1 MTART
6 AHPQPT
12 PASSATRSPRPVV
25 PCGPDDI
32 QHSQALATGAV
43 GITLLHIERAET
55 GVGSW
60 AGVREWLT
68 SIAASPLVASDDAG
82 LFVGAPALAFVL
94 HTAAGT
100 TGHHRDTLRILDAAV
115 AKLTLRRLDQ
125 AHARIDRGEQT
136 IASEYDLLYGLTG
149 LGAYLLQRDPHGD
162 ALHAVLAYLV
172 RLTQPLP
179 GSDLPG
185 WWVRHDPSGRTS
197 AAFPGGHGNVG
208 IAHGITGPLALLA
221 LAKSAGALADGHTG
235 AMLRILTW
243 LDGLRQATPA
253 GPWWPQWVTTDEHHL
268 ASTLHEGPRRP
279 SWCYGTPG
287 LARAQQLAAI
297 ALGDDRRK
305 RAAETALLRC
315 ITDPAQ
321 LAQIGEPGLCH
332 GAAGLLHT
340 VHRVAQDA
348 DRPEQFTAHLPAL
361 RSLLHAQA
369 PARQPGFLNG
379 TAGTALALHATNR
392 GGTPATG
399 WDACLLLS

>member
-6 AHPQPT
+6 AHPHPT
-12 PASSATRSPRPVV
+12 APASRPVV

-43 GITLLHIERAET
+43 GITLLHIERAEI

-60 AGVREWLT
+60 ASVREWLV
-68 SIAASPLVASDDAG
+68 SIAASPLIASDDAS

-94 HTAAGT
+94 NTAAGT
-100 TGHHRDTLRILDAAV
+100 TGHHRDTLRTLDAAV
-115 AKLTLRRLDQ
+115 TKLTTRRLDQ
-125 AHARIDRGEQT
+125 AHARIDRGEHT
-136 IASEYDLLYGLTG
+136 TASEYDLLYGLTG
-149 LGAYLLQRDPHGD
+149 LGAYLLQRDPRSD
-162 ALHAVLAYLV
+162 TLHDVLAYLV

-197 AAFPGGHGNVG
+197 GAFPGGHGNLG
-208 IAHGITGPLALLA
+208 LAHGITGPLALLA
-221 LAKSAGALADGHTG
+221 LAKSAGALVDGHAD
-235 AMLRILTW
+235 AMLRILAW
-243 LDGLRQATPA
+243 LDGLRQDVPA
-253 GPWWPQWVTTDEHHL
+253 GPWWPQWVTADEHRL
-268 ASTLHEGPRRP
+268 TTVFQEGPRRP

-287 LARAQQLAAI
+287 LARAQQLAAT

-305 RAAETALLRC
+305 KAAEHALLRC

-348 DRPEQFTAHLPAL
+348 ARPDQFTAHLPAL
-361 RSLLHAQA
+361 RALLHAQV
-369 PARQPGFLNG
+369 PARQPGFLDG
-379 TAGTALALHATNR
+379 TAGTALALHATDR
-392 GGTPATG
+392 GGAPTTS